1 MLGQLVVSP
10 GAAIH
15 LPDVPPHADG
25 ARLAALQSFGALD
38 SGSDPRIDAIT
49 RCAARLFAA
58 PVAAVSLLD
67 RDRRWAKPPIG
78 SDARQTP
85 RELAFSPHLLDS
97 REPVMVV
104 EDASRD
110 PRFAHMPLVTGPD
123 GIRFYAGAK
132 LVDSLGHFLG
142 TLCVSDHEPG
152 TASPAQRDHL
162 IELASAAVGAL
173 ELHRSETALRHDRMH
188 DPLTGLLNRASLQ
201 ARLADAISGAAT
213 EDRRCVMLTID
224 LCRFSHVVDL
234 AGHAGGEALLR
245 EAAQRLLVT
254 VNPRETVA
262 RLGGDEFGIVIP
274 AVASSRDAQAL
285 ADEVIDLLARPFII
299 AGEPIL
305 VNPSVGIAGFPDDA
319 GNAED
324 LMRRS
329 ADALYWA
336 KRRGRNRAY
345 HFDAGLH
352 QQLMGQHL
360 LERDLRAALASSAFA
375 LDWQPF
381 VSAGTG
387 RLLGYE
393 AFLRWDRPGHG
404 PVPPGVLM
412 AAAER
417 YDLAT
422 SIDRWVLD
430 AACHAAAAWPNA
442 LTVAVNLST
451 ASVQRLDI
459 VGATARSLN
468 ESGLAAHRLQIEI
481 GSQAFPGDGD
491 APAFSDAS
499 ATVAGLRQ
507 LGVRVALNDFG
518 ACHSLLGQLRHVP
531 FDTLKLNRALLD
543 QLGVD
548 ERADAIAHAALQLGK
563 ALGVTLCATG
573 VETRAEYAFLAEHGC
588 DEVQGCFVAAPGL
601 ASSDPAFTH
610 VAIEVWSDPA
620 DIDDPLGA
628 LRGIAGWGLGCMAMG
643 AGLWTG
649 LRLLLHQG

>member
-1 MLGQLVVSP
+1 MLGQLVVSS
-10 GAAIH
+10 GAAIY
-15 LPDVPPHADG
+15 LPDAPLHAEG
-25 ARLAALQSFGALD
+25 TQPAALRSFDVLD
-38 SGSDPRIDAIT
+38 SGSDLRIDAIT

-67 RDRRWAKPPIG
+67 KNRQWAKPLLG
-78 SDARQTP
+78 WDTRQSP

-110 PRFAHMPLVTGPD
+110 LRFAHGPLVTGPD

-142 TLCVSDHEPG
+142 TLGVSDSKPG

-162 IELASAAVGAL
+162 IELASAVVGAL
-173 ELHRSETALRHDRMH
+173 ELRRSESALRHDRTH

-201 ARLADAISGAAT
+201 ARLADVISAAAS
-213 EDRRCVMLTID
+213 ENRRCAMLTID

-254 VNPRETVA
+254 VNPGETVA
-262 RLGGDEFGIVIP
+262 RLGSDEFGIIIP
-274 AVASSRDAQAL
+274 AVASSRDAQVL

-305 VNPSVGIAGFPDDA
+305 VDPSVGIAGFPDDA

-336 KRRGRNRAY
+336 KRRGRNRAC
-345 HFDAGLH
+345 HFDAALH
-352 QQLMGQHL
+352 QQLIGQHL
-360 LERDLRAALASSAFA
+360 LERDLRAALASGAFG

-381 VSAGTG
+381 VSAVTG

-404 PVPPGVLM
+404 PVSPGVLM
-412 AAAER
+412 AAAEGC
-417 YDLAT
+417 DLAT
-422 SIDRWVLD
+422 SIDRWMLD

-459 VGATARSLN
+459 IEATARSLN
-468 ESGLAAHRLQIEI
+468 GSGLAAHRLQLDV
-481 GSQAFPGDGD
+481 GSQAFPWDGD
-491 APAFSDAS
+491 APADSDAS
-499 ATVAGLRQ
+499 ATAAGLRQ
-507 LGVRVALNDFG
+507 LGVRVALSDFG
-518 ACHSLLGQLRHVP
+518 ACHSMFGQLRHVP
-531 FDTLKLNRALLD
+531 FDTLKLSRALLD

-548 ERADAIAHAALQLGK
+548 ERGDAIAHAALQLAK

-573 VETRAEYAFLAEHGC
+573 VETRAEYAFLAGHGC
-588 DEVQGCFVAAPGL
+588 DEVQGRFIAAPGL

-620 DIDDPLGA
+620 DSDDSLGA
-628 LRGIAGWGLGCMAMG
+628 LRGIAGWGLGCMAVG

-649 LRLLLHQG
+649 LLLLLH

>member
-10 GAAIH
+10 EAVIH
-15 LPDVPPHADG
+15 LPDVPLHAEG
-25 ARLAALQSFGALD
+25 ARSAALQSFGVLD
-38 SGSDPRIDAIT
+38 SGNDLRIGAIT
-49 RCAARLFAA
+49 RYAARLFAA
-58 PVAAVSLLD
+58 PIAAVSLLD
-67 RDRRWAKPPIG
+67 KDRQCAKSLIG

-97 REPVMVV
+97 PDPVMVV

-123 GIRFYAGAK
+123 GIRFYAGAR
-132 LVDSLGHFLG
+132 LADGLGHILG
-142 TLCVSDHEPG
+142 TLCVFDHKPG

-162 IELASAAVGAL
+162 VELASAMVGAL
-173 ELHRSETALRHDRMH
+173 ELHRSESALHHDRTH
-188 DPLTGLLNRASLQ
+188 DPLTGLLNRAALQ
-201 ARLADAISGAAT
+201 ARLADAIGGAAT
-213 EDRRCVMLTID
+213 ENRRCAMLTID

-254 VNPRETVA
+254 VNSRETVA

-319 GNAED
+319 GSAED

-352 QQLMGQHL
+352 RQLMGQHL
-360 LERDLRAALASSAFA
+360 LERDLRAALASGAFA
-375 LDWQPF
+375 LEWQPF

-412 AAAER
+412 AAAESC
-417 YDLAT
+417 DLAT

-442 LTVAVNLST
+442 LTVSVNLST

-459 VGATARSLN
+459 VGSAARSLN
-468 ESGLAAHRLQIEI
+468 ESGLAAHRLQLEV
-481 GSQAFPGDGD
+481 GSQVFPGDGG
-491 APAFSDAS
+491 AS

-531 FDTLKLNRALLD
+531 FDTLKLSRALLD
-543 QLGVD
+543 QLGCD

-573 VETRAEYAFLAEHGC
+573 VETRAEYAFLAGHGC
-588 DEVQGCFVAAPGL
+588 DEVQGRFVAAPGL

-610 VAIEVWSDPA
+610 VAMEVWSDPA
-620 DIDDPLGA
+620 DSDDPSGA
-628 LRGIAGWGLGCMAMG
+628 LRGIAGWGLGCLAVW